1 MIGEKIGKYVVVEKL
16 GGGGMGVVYKAE
28 DTELGRFVALKF
40 LPDELSK
47 DPQALE
53 RFRREARAASS
64 LNHPDICTI
73 YEIGKSGERVFIAME
88 LLEGVTLKTRLAKG
102 PIPIEDLLRLGIDM
116 ADGLDTAHSKGVI
129 HRDIKTANI
138 FVTKREHAKILD
150 FGLAKLE
157 RRGGPGAGALENEA
171 TIGVEDQHLTTP
183 GSAMGTVAYMSPE
196 QARGE
201 ELDARTDLFSLG
213 VVLYEMATGV
223 LPFRGETAALIYK
236 GILDLQPAAPS
247 AMNPE
252 VPAELERIILK
263 ALEKDREARYQTA
276 EDLREDLIFLRMDP
290 SKFKG
295 AVLGGSGEGTRPS
308 ATGAVSAG
316 SSGSVGA
323 ASGMATRTA
332 VGAGS
337 GSGSGSAAPVAGA
350 AGRGRG
356 EAGSGVPGEDLVQ
369 VVWGVSA
376 SGSGGAAELPSSRA
390 VERFTESGAAV
401 TAGTQAAES
410 RGWRYV
416 AGIVAVVVLLAGAA
430 LAAYFWH
437 AKSGGAEEI
446 KSIAVL
452 PFVNATSDAGN
463 EYLSDGLTESLI
475 GTLSQLPNLRVMAR
489 ATVFKFKGDQD
500 PQKVGQELRVN
511 AVLVGRITQRGDMVD
526 VQTDLVDAKDG
537 AEMWGSHYQRKSAE
551 ITQVQSDITRDISS
565 RLRIR
570 LGAGQEAQLGSAGT
584 SNPEAYR
591 LYLQGREAIAGRT
604 SEGVKKSI
612 DLFKQAIT
620 ADQNFAL
627 AYAGLAHAYSIGQDY
642 GIGITSQQAIL
653 LSDEM
658 SKKALE
664 LGSSLPQVH
673 LARAEAMMVAWR
685 WEESAAEARKTLEID
700 PNDAGAHY
708 FYAYGYLLPHKR
720 YDEALKEFQAALSLD
735 PLSRIVETNYAIA
748 LWDAGR
754 TSDAEA
760 EFRKVIEEDPT
771 FVPAYEKGSYVYA
784 GEKKF
789 GEAVNDLKKVAELM
803 GNTAARDW
811 SADAKSYSELL
822 TIGLKARGD
831 WEPSVGMSYEL
842 MGERDKTFELWNEAV
857 AQKGEELM
865 MVVRFPSMDGLRG
878 DARYKELMK
887 KMGLP
892 E

>member
-40 LPDELSK
+40 LPDELAR
-47 DPQALE
+47 DPLALE

-88 LLEGVTLKTRLAKG
+88 LLEGVTLKSRLAKG

-157 RRGGPGAGALENEA
+157 KREGTGAALDEA
-171 TIGVEDQHLTTP
+171 TIGVEEVHLTTP

-247 AMNPE
+247 AVNAE

-263 ALEKDREARYQTA
+263 ALEKDRDARYQAA
-276 EDLREDLIFLRMDP
+276 EDMREDLIFLRMDP

-295 AVLGGSGEGTRPS
+295 VVLGGSGEGAR
-308 ATGAVSAG
+308 VESAG

-323 ASGMATRTA
+323 ALGTA
-332 VGAGS
+332 AGTGS
-337 GSGSGSAAPVAGA
+337 GSGSGSAVPGAGS
-350 AGRGRG
+350 G
-356 EAGSGVPGEDLVQ
+356 EGSGVPGDELVQ

-376 SGSGGAAELPSSRA
+376 GGSGSSAELPSSRA

-401 TAGTQAAES
+401 TVGTQAAAGH
-410 RGWRYV
+410 GWRYV
-416 AGIVAVVVLLAGAA
+416 AGVVAVVVLLAGAG
-430 LAAYFWH
+430 LAAYLWH
-437 AKSGGAEEI
+437 AKTAETEGI
-446 KSIAVL
+446 QSIAVL
-452 PFVNATSDAGN
+452 PFMNATSDAGN

-500 PQKVGQELRVN
+500 PRQIGQALKVDAL
-511 AVLVGRITQRGDMVD
+511 LVGRITQHGDMVD
-526 VQTDLVDAKDG
+526 VQADLVDAKDG
-537 AEMWGSHYQRKSAE
+537 AEIWGSRYERKSSE
-551 ITQVQSDITRDISS
+551 ITQVQSDITRDIST
-565 RLRIR
+565 RLRIK
-570 LGAGQEAQLGSAGT
+570 LGAERQAQLGSAGT

-591 LYLQGREAIAGRT
+591 LYLQGREAVAGRT
-604 SEGVKKSI
+604 PDGVKKSI

-627 AYAGLAHAYSIGQDY
+627 AYAGLAHTYAIAQDY
-642 GIGITSQQAIL
+642 GIGITPQQATV

-664 LGSSLPQVH
+664 LGNSLPQAH
-673 LARAEAMMVAWR
+673 LARAEAMMCGWR
-685 WEESAAEARKTLEID
+685 WEESAVEARKTLELD

-735 PLSRIVETNYAIA
+735 PLSRIMETNYAIA

-754 TSDAEA
+754 TADAEA
-760 EFRKVIEEDPT
+760 EFRKVMEEDPT
-771 FVPAYEKGSYVYA
+771 FVPAYAKASYVYA

-789 GEAVNDLKKVAELM
+789 GDAVNALKRAAELM
-803 GNTAARDW
+803 GFKDAIRDW
-811 SADAKSYSELL
+811 GADAKSYSELL
-822 TIGLKARGD
+822 TIELKPRGD
-831 WEPSVGMSYEL
+831 WEPAVAMSYEL
-842 MGERDKTFELWNEAV
+842 MGERDKAFELLNEALERR
-857 AQKGEELM
+857 GEELM

-887 KMGLP
+887 KVGLP